1 MASAQ
6 APASI
11 VNGVDTERLKAT
23 IEAIDTDVTCADFQ
37 FRASN
42 EWLDGAHN
50 RSALASFRSAGAE
63 DNTRKQTF
71 TFDAGEPL
79 PLLGHDEGPNPTEA
93 LLHALAACL
102 TTSLVYHAAAKGIN
116 VRRVESSLEGD
127 LDLRGF
133 LGMDE
138 DIRNGYEGIRVN
150 MKIDCD
156 GGEEQVR
163 QLVETAQRRSPVF
176 DIVTNK
182 VPVTVSGTM

>member
-1 MASAQ
+1 MASAP
-6 APASI
+6 APASV
-11 VNGVDTERLKAT
+11 VNGVDTEQLKTT
-23 IEAIDTDVTCADFQ
+23 IDAIKADTTCADFQ

-63 DNTRKQTF
+63 DHTRKRTF
-71 TFDAGEPL
+71 TFDSDEPL

-102 TTSLVYHAAAKGIN
+102 TTTLVYHAAAKGIT

-127 LDLRGF
+127 IDLRGF

-150 MKIDCD
+150 MKVDCD
-156 GGEEQVR
+156 GGPDQVR

-176 DIVTNK
+176 DVVTHE
-182 VPVTVSGTM
+182 VPVTVTGSM